1 MAGAVVGGD
10 VFKHK
15 VRRPSL
21 RKFSI
26 RKTSP
31 EEQRQWKHIHSTF
44 IVDFFFAETN
54 QTGQELDDAVAVL
67 WDTHIKGKFSFDSD
81 IAVGPVRA
89 VKESMGED

>member
-1 MAGAVVGGD
+1 VGGD

-31 EEQRQWKHIHSTF
+31 EEQRQWKLIHSTF

-67 WDTHIKGKFSFDSD
+67 WEAHIKGKFTLESE
-81 IAVGPVRA
+81 IAMGPVRA
-89 VKESMGED
+89 VKVSRGAD

>member
-1 MAGAVVGGD
+1 M
-10 VFKHK
+10 
-15 VRRPSL
+15 

-44 IVDFFFAETN
+44 IVDFFFSETN
-54 QTGQELDDAVAVL
+54 QTGQELDEAVAVL
-67 WDTHIKGKFSFDSD
+67 WEAHIKGKFSLESE

-89 VKESMGED
+89 VKVPRGED